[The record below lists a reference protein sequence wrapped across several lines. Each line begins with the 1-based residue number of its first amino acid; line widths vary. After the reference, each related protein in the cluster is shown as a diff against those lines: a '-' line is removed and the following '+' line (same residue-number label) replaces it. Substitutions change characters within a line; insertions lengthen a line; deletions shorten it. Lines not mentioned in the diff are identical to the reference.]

1 MTMRALS
8 ESEIKKFL
16 SEWTWGTLIAI
27 DGDGPYA
34 IELSYAF
41 DGDCIYCGSM
51 PDGRMSRCITNNSR
65 VAFKICDSTRDT
77 SRFRAAIAEGTV
89 RKMTERAEIV
99 KGLEV
104 LYKKL
109 GFPASRI
116 EKRADQLCVPGKSSS
131 FYRIGITAL
140 GGRAIGY

>member
-1 MTMRALS
+1 MRALS
-8 ESEIKKFL
+8 ESEIKEFL

-41 DGDCIYCGSM
+41 DGNCIYCGSM
-51 PDGRMSRCITNNSR
+51 PGGRMARCIESGKR
-65 VAFKICDSTRDT
+65 AAFKICDSAQDT
-77 SRFRAAIAEGTV
+77 ARFRAAIAEGTV
-89 RKMTERAEIV
+89 RKMIRREEIV
-99 KGLEV
+99 RGLTV

-109 GFPASRI
+109 GFPPSRI
-116 EKRADQLCVPGKSSS
+116 EKRADQLCAQGAGTS
-131 FYRIGITAL
+131 FYRIDITAL

>member
-1 MTMRALS
+1 MRALS

-41 DGDCIYCGSM
+41 DGNCIYCGSM
-51 PDGRMSRCITNNSR
+51 PGGRMSRCIEGGSR
-65 VAFKICDSTRDT
+65 VAFKICDTNEDT

-89 RKMTERAEIV
+89 RKMIRREEIV
-99 KGLEV
+99 QGLTV

-109 GFPASRI
+109 GFPPSRI
-116 EKRADQLCVPGKSSS
+116 ERRADQLCAQGTVSS
-131 FYRIGITAL
+131 FYRIDITAL
-140 GGRAIGY
+140 GGRAMGY

>member
-1 MTMRALS
+1 MRALS

-41 DGDCIYCGSM
+41 DGEFIYCGSM
-51 PDGRMSRCITNNSR
+51 PDGRMSRCIANGSR
-65 VAFKICDSTRDT
+65 VAFKICDSTKDT

-89 RKMTERAEIV
+89 KKLTQREEIV

-116 EKRADQLCVPGKSSS
+116 EKRADLLCIQGKSAS
-131 FYRIGITAL
+131 FYRIGIAAL

>member
-1 MTMRALS
+1 MRALS

-16 SEWTWGTLIAI
+16 SDWTWGTLIAV

-34 IELSYAF
+34 VELSYAF
-41 DGDCIYCGSM
+41 DGDRIYCGSM
-51 PDGRMSRCITNNSR
+51 PDGRMSRCITNGSK

-77 SRFRAAIAEGTV
+77 ARFRAAIAEGTV
-89 RKMTERAEIV
+89 RKLTGRAEIV
-99 KGLEV
+99 AGLGV

-116 EKRADQLCVPGKSSS
+116 ETRADQLCEPGRSSS
-131 FYRIGITAL
+131 FYRIDIASL

>member
-1 MTMRALS
+1 MRALS
-8 ESEIKKFL
+8 EGEIKKFL
-16 SEWTWGTLIAI
+16 TEWTWGTLIAI

-41 DGDCIYCGSM
+41 DGDFIYCGSM
-51 PDGRMSRCITNNSR
+51 PGGRMSRCIRNNSR
-65 VAFKICDSTRDT
+65 VAFKICDSTEDT

-89 RKMTERAEIV
+89 KKLTEREEIV
-99 KGLEV
+99 KGLGV
-104 LYKKL
+104 LYNKL

-116 EKRADQLCVPGKSSS
+116 EKRADQLCAPGKVSG